1 MISRRTML
9 TVSTAAGL
17 SGLCAAYV
25 VFTRPLLRPAEG
37 VDRGPMQVASEPL
50 ESPEHDVAL
59 RYLPDQPWAAKADF
73 VIRNGRS
80 LVFFNTYEPTKDGK
94 AIEIA
99 PFAMVFPP
107 KLEDETAE
115 PLTIVGEAAIL
126 RVAGTIDLA
135 DADPGRIIGASIP
148 GPVRLRGPEG
158 FDLQGHTFTYDETA
172 QRLWSDEPVTFRHAE
187 HSGRGR
193 GIQLDLLRVGDPEA
207 FESIACNG
215 VRTLRLLSDVEM
227 NLQLDDHGGG
237 PFGAISPEAEVAT
250 VAAATAEEQPAP
262 THVTCKGSFT
272 FELDRNVATFDERVI
287 ASRPVPDGAADSLE
301 CDKLEV
307 WFEPSTE
314 EAKIAA
320 AVRRQKIA
328 NGTLVEDDGFQAI
341 DEKLAVK
348 WLVAT
353 GPNTVLRSPTNE
365 FVATLSRLAYDAASG
380 ATTLSREGGSV
391 VAHQGTSVLRSPVLS
406 LVQGKNDEPPSV
418 VGTGQGSLRHFN
430 DKGELELEARWS
442 EQLHRMR
449 APSGLDLIR
458 LTGLAEVEQPPQSFR
473 LDADGIDLWLDPQ
486 EGAAQAKAS
495 PTASSHSGRMEPVR
509 LIAEATNTPKSRG
522 LVMLRSPELA
532 ADAKKLDVTFV
543 PPKPPETA
551 GQETRSTLQP
561 TSGHVVLASAER
573 AQGPPPAPP
582 PEPKSVTPPSAVR
595 AETPDAPTATV
606 TAPQQTPKVED
617 TAPPEPLALEAE
629 TINVVVERGG
639 DDVAPSAE
647 GDSLAGRGGQVR
659 EVHTTGG
666 VVVIQKR
673 PGSDDPLS
681 IRGDRLDLFNRG
693 KGKELIHIYGVPAGV
708 AADGSPTEALPAQ
721 VHDGG
726 ADLFGMNVNLDR
738 KENRAWVEGKGVLML
753 PAKGVS
759 SQLGLAEEPADEAP
773 AAADESAEPERLQVW
788 WLDRMEFVGD
798 TATFYGDV
806 RTQMQGD
813 VMSCREMEVR
823 LTQRFDFAA
832 DSRDSS
838 NPDARPEVA
847 EVICKHGVK
856 VDGQE
861 VKDGKLISVRRAQ
874 FYEFHF
880 DQRTGDTHAFGP
892 GHIKMWKVGDGNRAS
907 LTANNAVRANSGS
920 RPNVGAWEY
929 LFVRFNG
936 TSDGNINA
944 RTTTFHDR
952 VRIVYGPVADWKQ
965 EIDPDRVDLGPD
977 EGGWMKCSELTLT
990 QHAKTDI
997 AAAYSE
1003 VLGKGNVQIN
1013 GRGFSGVADQVTY
1026 DESKGQYILKSFGRR
1041 FAMISYQKAD
1051 GTGMGETSARE
1062 IIGYPA
1068 RMQWRAAGVNEFNG
1082 AQ

>member
-1 MISRRTML
+1 MDHGPL
-9 TVSTAAGL
+9 Q
-17 SGLCAAYV
+17 
-25 VFTRPLLRPAEG
+25 VF
-37 VDRGPMQVASEPL
+37 SEPI
-50 ESPEHDVAL
+50 ETPEHDVAL

-80 LVFFNTYEPTKDGK
+80 LVFFNRYEPTRDGK
-94 AIEIA
+94 AIQIE

-107 KLEDETAE
+107 KSDDEAGE

-135 DADPGRIIGASIP
+135 DADPGRIVGASIP
-148 GPVRLRGPEG
+148 GPVRLRGPDG
-158 FDLQGHTFTYDETA
+158 FDLQGRTFTYDETA

-193 GIQLDLLRVGDPEA
+193 GIQLDLLRIGDPEA
-207 FESIACNG
+207 FESVACNG
-215 VRTLRLLSDVEM
+215 LRTLRLLSDVEM
-227 NLQLDDHGGG
+227 NLQLDDQGGG
-237 PFGAISPEAEVAT
+237 PFGAISPEAEAVTVAT
-250 VAAATAEEQPAP
+250 AANEEKSAP
-262 THVTCKGSFT
+262 THVTCQGSFT
-272 FELDRNVATFDERVI
+272 FELDRNVATFAERVI
-287 ASRPVPDGAADSLE
+287 ASRPVPDGTADSLE

-320 AVRRQKIA
+320 ALRRQKIA
-328 NGTLVEDDGFQAI
+328 AGTLTEDDGFQAI

-365 FVATLSRLAYDAASG
+365 FVATLSRLAYDAESG

-391 VAHQGTSVLRSPVLS
+391 VAHQGSSVLRSPTIS
-406 LVQGKNDEPPSV
+406 LLQGKDDDPPSV
-418 VGTGQGSLRHFN
+418 VCTGQGSLRHFS
-430 DKGELELEARWS
+430 DKGELELEASWK

-458 LTGLAEVEQPPQSFR
+458 LTGLAVVEQPPQSFR
-473 LDADGIDLWLDPQ
+473 LDADVIDLWIDPQ
-486 EGAAQAKAS
+486 QGNAEATPSGNALSQ
-495 PTASSHSGRMEPVR
+495 SGRMEPVR
-509 LIAEATNTPKSRG
+509 LIAEATKTPDS
-522 LVMLRSPELA
+522 LVMLRSPELE

-543 PPKPPETA
+543 GPQESETA
-551 GQETRSTLQP
+551 QLESRAALET
-561 TSGHVVLASAER
+561 TSGRIVPASAAR
-573 AQGPPPAPP
+573 GQNPPPAPP
-582 PEPKSVTPPSAVR
+582 PERKDMNPPTVSA
-595 AETPDAPTATV
+595 APTP
-606 TAPQQTPKVED
+606 TAPAATAAAPLPIPEE
-617 TAPPEPLALEAE
+617 TAPAEPLKLQAE
-629 TINVVVERGG
+629 VINVVVERDSGTTRATPAQANSLG
-639 DDVAPSAE
+639 D
-647 GDSLAGRGGQVR
+647 RGGQVR

-673 PGSDDPLS
+673 RGSDEPLS
-681 IRGDRLDLFNRG
+681 IWGDRLDLFNRG
-693 KGKELIHIYGVPAGV
+693 KGEELIHIYGVPAGV
-708 AADGSPTEALPAQ
+708 AADGSPVEALPAQ
-721 VHDGG
+721 VHDNG

-759 SQLGLAEEPADEAP
+759 AELGLADEPPDESP
-773 AAADESAEPERLQVW
+773 AATDESAEPERLQVW

-823 LTQRFDFAA
+823 LTERFDFAA
-832 DSRDSS
+832 DGRDRTQ
-838 NPDARPEVA
+838 PDARPEVA
-847 EVICKHGVK
+847 EVICKHGVR

-861 VKDGKLISVRRAQ
+861 VKDGKLISVRRAE

-880 DQRTGDTHAFGP
+880 DHRTGDTHAFGP

-907 LTANNAVRANSGS
+907 LTATNAVRANSGS
-920 RPNVGAWEY
+920 KPNGGAWEY

-965 EIDPDRVDLGPD
+965 EIDPDHVELGPP

-990 QHAKTDI
+990 QHAKT
-997 AAAYSE
+997 ATAVAYSE

-1026 DESKGQYILKSFGRR
+1026 DESKGQYILKSLGRS
-1041 FAMISYQKAD
+1041 FAMVSYDRGD
-1051 GTGMGETSARE
+1051 GTKGETSARE
-1062 IIGYPA
+1062 IIGHPA
-1068 RMQWRAAGVNEFNG
+1068 RMQWHAAGVSEFNG